1 MRNCGGTP
9 LISLVKTLN
18 LIAEGKLSAQAAIDQ
33 SLEAIAGLDSG
44 IGAFVRFDELAKA
57 GTGPLAGPLAGIA
70 VGVKDIFDTADF
82 PTEMGSPIYAGWR
95 PKADA
100 PVVAELKR
108 LGATAIGKTV
118 TTAFASMD
126 PAGTRNPRNPGHTP
140 GGSSSGSAA
149 AVAAGMVP
157 LALGTQTG
165 GSVIRPASFCGVAAI
180 KPSYRLLPT
189 EGVKCFAW
197 SLDTVGL
204 FAAGVAD
211 VAQALALLT
220 GRPDLTATG
229 AHAPRIGVITQ
240 DFAGAPE
247 TEGARA
253 LEAAIAAAER
263 AGARVR
269 ELPAPAEFGAM
280 WKAHPALQAYEAARS
295 LSWEIM
301 TYSHLLPPKVKEE
314 LDRGRLVPVSLY
326 DTAQATAQAARTAAA
341 WVFDGVDVLLS
352 LSAPGPAPVS
362 LATTGD
368 PRFNRL
374 WTDLGTPAV
383 NVPAYLAPGNLPVG
397 VQVIAPYGRDG
408 LALAA
413 AQFLEKALGP
423 VMS

>member
-1 MRNCGGTP
+1 M
-9 LISLVKTLN
+9 ISLTDILRR
-18 LIAEGKLSAQAAIDQ
+18 IDAGALSPQAAIAQ
-33 SLEAIAGLDSG
+33 SLERIAAQDPGLK
-44 IGAFVRFDELAKA
+44 AFVRFDPEAKA
-57 GTGPLAGPLAGIA
+57 GTGPLAGVA

-82 PTEMGSPIYAGWR
+82 ATEMGSAIYAGWR

-108 LGATAIGKTV
+108 LGATAVGKTV
-118 TTAFASMD
+118 TTPFASMD
-126 PAGTRNPRNPGHTP
+126 PAETRNPRNLAHTP

-149 AVAAGMVP
+149 AVAAGLVP

-220 GRPDLTATG
+220 GRPHLTAEG
-229 AHAPRIGVITQ
+229 AAPRVGIITQ

-247 TEGARA
+247 PEGARA
-253 LEAAIAAAER
+253 LEAAIAALER
-263 AGARVR
+263 AGATVR
-269 ELPAPAEFGAM
+269 DLASPPEFGAM
-280 WKAHPALQAYEAARS
+280 WKAHPTLQAYEAARY
-295 LSWEIM
+295 LSWELM
-301 TYSHLLPPKVKEE
+301 TYSHLLPPKVKSE
-314 LDRGRLVPVSLY
+314 LDQGRLISTGLY
-326 DTAQATAQAARTAAA
+326 DDAQASARAARAAA
-341 WVFDGVDVLLS
+341 ASLFDEADVLVT
-352 LSAPGPAPVS
+352 LSAPGPAPEG
-362 LATTGD
+362 LTTTGD

-383 NVPAYLAPGNLPVG
+383 NVPVHLAPGGLPVG
-397 VQVIAPYGRDG
+397 VQVIAPYGQDG
-408 LALAA
+408 RALAA
-413 AQFLEKALGP
+413 ARILERSVGKLWP
-423 VMS
+423 

>member
-1 MRNCGGTP
+1 M
-9 LISLVKTLN
+9 ISLTETLRQ
-18 LIAEGKLSAQAAIDQ
+18 IADGRLTPQTAIDRSLSAISETDPA
-33 SLEAIAGLDSG
+33 LR
-44 IGAFVRFDELAKA
+44 AFVRFDPAAKA
-57 GTGPLAGPLAGIA
+57 GTGPLAGVA

-82 PTEMGSPIYAGWR
+82 ATEMGSAIYAGWR

-100 PVVAELKR
+100 PIVAELKR
-108 LGATAIGKTV
+108 LGATAVGKTV
-118 TTAFASMD
+118 TTPFASMD
-126 PAGTRNPRNPGHTP
+126 PAETRNPRNPAHTP

-211 VAQALALLT
+211 VAQALALIT

-229 AHAPRIGVITQ
+229 ATPRVGVITQ
-240 DFAGAPE
+240 DFAGPPE
-247 TEGARA
+247 AEGARA
-253 LEAAIAAAER
+253 LETAIAALER
-263 AGARVR
+263 AGATVR
-269 ELPAPAEFGAM
+269 ALSAPAEFAAM
-280 WKAHPALQAYEAARS
+280 WHAHPTLQAYEASRS
-295 LSWEIM
+295 LCWELMSYGQIL
-301 TYSHLLPPKVKEE
+301 TPKVKGE
-314 LDRGRLVPVSLY
+314 LEHGRTLSTGHY
-326 DTAQATAQAARTAAA
+326 DSVQATARAARAAA
-341 WVFDGVDVLLS
+341 GKLFEQADVVIS
-352 LSAPGPAPVS
+352 LSAPGPAPET

-383 NVPAYLAPGNLPVG
+383 NVPVYLAPGNLPVG
-397 VQVIAPYGRDG
+397 VQVIAPYGQDG
-408 LALAA
+408 KALAA
-413 AQFLEKALGP
+413 ARFLERAVGRVVP
-423 VMS
+423 

>member
-1 MRNCGGTP
+1 M
-9 LISLVKTLN
+9 ISLTQTLAR
-18 LIAEGKLSAQAAIDQ
+18 IAAGGLTPQAAIAQ
-33 SLEAIAGLDSG
+33 SLERIAARDRDVK
-44 IGAFVRFDELAKA
+44 AFVRVDPGAKA
-57 GTGPLAGPLAGIA
+57 GSGPLAGIA

-82 PTEMGSPIYAGWR
+82 ATEMGSEIYAGWR

-100 PVVAELKR
+100 SVVSELKR
-108 LGATAIGKTV
+108 LGATAVGKTV
-118 TTAFASMD
+118 TTPFASMD
-126 PAGTRNPRNPGHTP
+126 PAATRNPRNLAHTP

-149 AVAAGMVP
+149 AVAAGFVP

-211 VAQALALLT
+211 VALALALLT
-220 GRPDLTATG
+220 GRPELTAEG
-229 AHAPRIGVITQ
+229 ATPRVGVITQ
-240 DFAGAPE
+240 DFAGPPE
-247 TEGARA
+247 AEGAKA
-253 LEAAIAAAER
+253 LEAAIAALER

-269 ELPAPAEFGAM
+269 ELAAPPEFGAM
-280 WKAHPALQAYEAARS
+280 WRAHPTLQAYEAARS

-301 TYSHLLPPKVKEE
+301 TCRHLLPPKVKSE
-314 LDRGRLVPVSLY
+314 LDQGRLISTALY
-326 DTAQATAQAARTAAA
+326 DEARAAATAARAAA
-341 WVFDGVDVLLS
+341 GKLFEQADVLVS
-352 LSAPGPAPVS
+352 LSAAGPAPET

-383 NVPAYLAPGNLPVG
+383 NVPVYLAPGDLPVG
-397 VQVIAPYGRDG
+397 VQVIAPYGQDG
-408 LALAA
+408 RALAA
-413 AQFLEKALGP
+413 ARFLEHAVGKVPFKEAWP
-423 VMS
+423 